1 MGSSTKQ
8 HKIGYIGQKGI
19 GFKSVFKVTD
29 AAEIHSGGFHI
40 KFDLTL
46 HQALGYTLPTWV
58 DPATAVAQP
67 LPRVPTLQSAATQ
80 VYLPFKQEVQQ
91 GLAQLL
97 RNFDDVQPTLLLFL
111 KKLQCIAITDKTSNH
126 RNSVMLR
133 QLLPNAVVE
142 LRHGDQAQH
151 VTKWLVVSQTLQ
163 PSVKRLDVEVP
174 ETELAVAFEL
184 GEQQPR
190 QQQVFAFLPL
200 RKYGLRFI
208 VQVSAWHIPS
218 LHAAKHLARSK
229 EPCNLL

>member
-1 MGSSTKQ
+1 M
-8 HKIGYIGQKGI
+8 
-19 GFKSVFKVTD
+19 
-29 AAEIHSGGFHI
+29 
-40 KFDLTL
+40 
-46 HQALGYTLPTWV
+46 
-58 DPATAVAQP
+58 
-67 LPRVPTLQSAATQ
+67 
-80 VYLPFKQEVQQ
+80 QEVQQ

-133 QLLPNAVVE
+133 QQLPNAVVE

-208 VQVSAWHIPS
+208 VQVRIGTSQAVRHCHEFE
-218 LHAAKHLARSK
+218 LTNSK
-229 EPCNLL
+229 CSICCSSPCMRRRDY